1 MHTSMCMVD
10 SQAAVAVKN
19 LPASAEDVV
28 SLPGLGGK
36 WPPTPV
42 LNLKNSMDKR
52 RLVGS
57 QPQGCS
63 KGLDMTE

>member
-1 MHTSMCMVD
+1 MVG
-10 SQAAVAVKN
+10 SQVALVVKN
-19 LPASAEDVV
+19 LPASAGDMV

-36 WPPTPV
+36 WQPTPV

-57 QPQGCS
+57 QAQGCS